1 MHVILITNRSSLLRK
16 LYTLFQHFYH
26 INLDILLQ
34 QAAEAIA
41 ESVLSVA
48 RAEAIVAVTGE
59 SQSTSTPAG
68 ELSVVV
74 HALRDAEL
82 VMGTTASDLATIV
95 ESLTLGENPTSTR
108 HNTNLTS
115 SSIKGL
121 AASRGIKVQLPSEPI
136 DSVEKGD
143 SFRNNQNNVLS
154 SASAEA
160 SSSGATAS
168 PLVRISG
175 LFVGGEGGTSSGEG
189 EKRKKQLPP
198 SSVHDSGG
206 KKEVSVAGCGGP
218 MSVSVPNLTT
228 STTSGSEPTT
238 AASTAFAAMA
248 RRRTL
253 AGSHAAGSGAAP
265 ACTSPSPSPSPA
277 PSPAS
282 SSSFFPRGPSS
293 VSSLVRLALSSNFPG
308 QNPLRSTLATNFS
321 TAHSHRR
328 TYMLCVCL
336 SGGAGNNPVL

>member
-1 MHVILITNRSSLLRK
+1 M
-16 LYTLFQHFYH
+16 
-26 INLDILLQ
+26 
-34 QAAEAIA
+34 
-41 ESVLSVA
+41 A

-59 SQSTSTPAG
+59 SQSTSTPAS

-74 HALRDAEL
+74 HALRDQEMLGA
-82 VMGTTASDLATIV
+82 TASDLATIV
-95 ESLTLGENPTSTR
+95 ESLTLGEGPVTPR
-108 HNTNLTS
+108 HNTNIKAIPS
-115 SSIKGL
+115 S
-121 AASRGIKVQLPSEPI
+121 RVKVTLPAESSE
-136 DSVEKGD
+136 SVEKGD

-160 SSSGATAS
+160 SSSSSGAS

-175 LFVGGEGGTSSGEG
+175 LFVGGEGGTTSGDG
-189 EKRKKQLPP
+189 EKRKKAE
-198 SSVHDSGG
+198 SGG
-206 KKEVSVAGCGGP
+206 KKEVAVAGGCGGA

-253 AGSHAAGSGAAP
+253 AGHAASAAAQ
-265 ACTSPSPSPSPA
+265 ACNSPSPSPSPA
-277 PSPAS
+277 PSPAG

-308 QNPLRSTLATNFS
+308 QFTHSPITCVPP
-321 TAHSHRR
+321 HSHQP
-328 TYMLCVCL
+328 MLCGCWCCKL
-336 SGGAGNNPVL
+336 NIYL